1 MEPRIINED
10 MFRALLRQWHAVGRG
25 LLTLPKVTRT
35 RDGISVALISL
46 DNVTIN
52 TFEHTFK
59 NYKSYLSW
67 YGDQLDKI
75 GYY

>member
-10 MFRALLRQWHAVGRG
+10 MFRALLKQWNAVGRG

-35 RDGISVALISL
+35 KDGISVAIVSL

-52 TFEHTFK
+52 TLETPFK

>member
-1 MEPRIINED
+1 MEARTINEGT
-10 MFRALLRQWHAVGRG
+10 FRALLLQWHVVGRG

-35 RDGISVALISL
+35 KDGISVALVSL
-46 DNVTIN
+46 DNATIN
-52 TFEHTFK
+52 TLENAFQ
-59 NYKSYLSW
+59 NYKAYLSW